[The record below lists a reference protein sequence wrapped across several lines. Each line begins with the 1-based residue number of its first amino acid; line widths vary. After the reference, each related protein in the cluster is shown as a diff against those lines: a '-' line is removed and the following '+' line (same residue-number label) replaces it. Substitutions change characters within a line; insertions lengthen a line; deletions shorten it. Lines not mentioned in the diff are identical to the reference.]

1 MSARFCFASLLSV
14 LALTACGGGGGGGAP
29 SAVRTI
35 PPTSIAGTVAP
46 PASVSSGTVYATPSM
61 RVPSNSSGT
70 WSAVVQS
77 MDYTFDPAA
86 AAAVPAK
93 LKVATLNVK
102 AVDTQTGSFSVTT
115 GAAYPTD
122 STLGQTASITNTVGG
137 NANTLS
143 TGTGSVVSQGTQGG
157 LPAVLLTNNATASV
171 SGYVLPYSTTL
182 NPAGYVYQTFG
193 SWITTNLATGVFSE
207 NYFSAGVISV
217 PGSLPA
223 AGTASYIGKASG
235 SYVDAVTRE
244 LYDTV
249 ATMNATANFSA
260 RSVAFSTTGSA
271 ALSVNAAAGTP
282 HSANPGLDM
291 SGTLNYAAGSNT
303 FTGAVSTT
311 NGMTGSATGRFYGPG
326 IVVPTV
332 NQVVGSPP
340 EIGGTFA
347 VMTPGVAA
355 MQGAFG
361 GSGSNP
367 PVVVPIPTVMAG
379 TVTPP
384 VAPQADISPFIRPT
398 VITPPTTANVTW
410 NAVVQTT
417 AYMLDL
423 VAAAVAPSTQKVA
436 SLNVMAVDTG
446 AFNTQLVS
454 TGAAYPTDPALGQ
467 TTAIMNAV
475 GGISAVNINIATGA
489 LASQTTLA
497 GLPAITLTDALTRTS
512 SSYVLPYSATLNP
525 AGYTYQ
531 TFGSWQ
537 VTGVNGSVGESYFS
551 RGASI
556 VPATLP
562 VAGTATYTG
571 QAAGTYVNSLTN
583 DPSHTSATMNAT
595 ADFAARTVAFSTTGT
610 TSLSNNAAVGTLPSA
625 NAGLNMS
632 GTLSYAAGNNTFT
645 GAVTT
650 GNGMS
655 GNVTGRFYGPGIAV
669 ATPSKVVGAPPEI
682 GGTFAVMASGVGAMQ
697 GSFGGK

>member
-1 MSARFCFASLLSV
+1 METRVCFSSILSV
-14 LALTACGGGGGGGAP
+14 FVLTACGGGGGGGAP
-29 SAVRTI
+29 SAVRTN
-35 PPTSIAGTVAP
+35 PTTSIAGTVAP
-46 PASVSSGTVYATPSM
+46 PASMSSGAVYATPNM

-86 AAAVPAK
+86 AAAVPAT

-122 STLGQTASITNTVGG
+122 STLGQTVSVTNTVRG

-143 TGTGSVVSQGTQGG
+143 TGTGSVVAQGTQGG
-157 LPAVLLTNNATASV
+157 LPAVYLTNNATASV
-171 SGYVLPYSTTL
+171 SGYVLPYSAAL

-193 SWITTNLATGVFSE
+193 SWVTTNLATGVFSE

-217 PGSLPA
+217 PGTLPA

-249 ATMNATANFSA
+249 ATMNATANFST

-326 IVVPTV
+326 IIVPTV
-332 NQVVGSPP
+332 NQVLGSPP

-347 VMTPGVAA
+347 VMTPGVGA

-367 PVVVPIPTVMAG
+367 PTIVPTPTVMTG

-384 VAPQADISPFIRPT
+384 VAPASGLTFGVNMLTPVNSSNT
-398 VITPPTTANVTW
+398 VKSI
-410 NAVVQTT
+410 VQSMSYT
-417 AYMLDL
+417 LDP
-423 VAAAVAPSTQKVA
+423 VAAAAIPSTQKVA
-436 SLNVMAVDTG
+436 SLNIMPVDTTLFG
-446 AFNTQLVS
+446 AFGII
-454 TGAAYPTDPALGQ
+454 TGAVAYPQDPTLGQ
-467 TTAIMNAV
+467 ASSITAGSNGFGQSWSTANGQV
-475 GGISAVNINIATGA
+475 LT
-489 LASQTTLA
+489 QTTIA
-497 GLPAITLTDALTRTS
+497 GLAAATFTDAALS
-512 SSYVLPYSATLNP
+512 SSVSYVLPYSATLNP

-531 TFGSWQ
+531 TFGSWG
-537 VTGVNGSVGESYFS
+537 TVNGAGHQENYFS
-551 RGASI
+551 AGVSSVA
-556 VPATLP
+556 AALP

-571 QAAGTYVNSLTN
+571 QAVGTYVNSLTN
-583 DPSHTSATMNAT
+583 DPSRTSATMNAT

-610 TSLSNNAAVGTLPSA
+610 TSLSNNAAVGTLPTP

-655 GNVTGRFYGPGIAV
+655 GNATGRFYGPGIAV

-682 GGTFAVMASGVGAMQ
+682 GGTFAVTAPGVGAMQ
-697 GSFGGK
+697 GAFGGK